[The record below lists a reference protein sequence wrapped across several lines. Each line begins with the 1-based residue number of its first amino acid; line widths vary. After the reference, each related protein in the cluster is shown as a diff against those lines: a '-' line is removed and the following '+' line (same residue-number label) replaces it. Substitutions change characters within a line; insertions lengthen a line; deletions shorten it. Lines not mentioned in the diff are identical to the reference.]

1 MADEKTPATEGTTPS
16 EGGTTQTVAAAQS
29 GGGEG
34 FTPITSQ
41 EEFDKRIKARIDRVK
56 NTPPA
61 DYDELKAKAAKYD
74 ELEEANKSELE
85 KAEGRAKKAEEE
97 LTALKAEKA
106 RAEMVAAVAAK
117 TGTAVEVVSMLTGDT
132 AEELEKQVERLA
144 GTIPAFPTR
153 HDDGGGNATAKR
165 TGADR
170 LADAL
175 GL

>member
-1 MADEKTPATEGTTPS
+1 MADATTPNEEGTT
-16 EGGTTQTVAAAQS
+16 TQTQS
-29 GGGEG
+29 ADGSGSGSG
-34 FTPITSQ
+34 FAPITTQ

-117 TGTAVEVVSMLTGDT
+117 TGTPVEVVSMLTGET

-165 TGADR
+165 TSGEVFADFVNQKFN
-170 LADAL
+170 
-175 GL
+175 